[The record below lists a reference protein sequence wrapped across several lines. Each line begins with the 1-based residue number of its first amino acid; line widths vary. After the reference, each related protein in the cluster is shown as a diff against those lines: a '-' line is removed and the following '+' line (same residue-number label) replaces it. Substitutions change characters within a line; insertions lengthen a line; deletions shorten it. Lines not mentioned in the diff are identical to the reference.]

1 MTIIAS
7 IELES
12 GFGKKFESHVIS
24 SVFKKIRASVQAI
37 RDEIKNKLQ
46 EEVRHALMATPEHQ
60 ALLGGIL
67 QAELGVPDPESRLV
81 SIIDTWTNGIEVK
94 TKVRKDP
101 LLTIN
106 IGILKSAYD
115 DVLSLPAANYTYTS
129 ANTAGDMPWLKW
141 LLLEGDKRIV
151 REYAFKP
158 VRRGSRTGLGIMV
171 GTKRGGW
178 GVPPQFAGTAV
189 NNFATRALEHIDKSV
204 DKIVEMAIKRS
215 IK

>member
-1 MTIIAS
+1 MSIIAS

-12 GFGKKFESHVIS
+12 GFGKKFESYVIS
-24 SVFKKIRASVQAI
+24 TVFKKIRASAQAI
-37 RDEIKNKLQ
+37 RDEIKDKLQ
-46 EEVRHALMATPEHQ
+46 EEVKQALIATPEHR
-60 ALLGGIL
+60 ALLGGVL
-67 QAELGVPDPESRLV
+67 QAELGVPDPESRLI

-94 TKVRKDP
+94 TKVKKDP

-106 IGILKSAYD
+106 IGILKSAYE
-115 DVLSLPAANYTYTS
+115 DVLSLPASTYTYTS
-129 ANTAGDMPWLKW
+129 ANTAGDMPWLRW

-151 REYAFKP
+151 KQYAFKP

-171 GTKRGGW
+171 ASNQGGW
-178 GVPPQFAGTAV
+178 RVPPQFAGTSV
-189 NNFATRALEHIDKSV
+189 NNFATRALENIEKAV